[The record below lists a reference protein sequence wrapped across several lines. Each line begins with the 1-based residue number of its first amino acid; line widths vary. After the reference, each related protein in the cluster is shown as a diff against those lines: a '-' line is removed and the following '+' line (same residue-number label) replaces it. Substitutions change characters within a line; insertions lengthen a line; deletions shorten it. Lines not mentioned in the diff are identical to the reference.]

1 MITGG
6 SAVQKLFDGSYEIYL
21 KNSIN
26 LFYRYITNGHKRFS
40 IFSRCCRKI
49 PRRKLLFV
57 VQNSGRQVLFNLE
70 EISFP
75 SLSLLSLKKI
85 LIYFQNGSL
94 TGILVLQE
102 IGWMKTRS
110 NRVWKVHF
118 PELDEYRKQNQR
130 KTINSMKRLR
140 WILSFTC
147 YRRGISSTH
156 LCLYIE

>member
-1 MITGG
+1 MIHASPGHCLLPLLVSREKHCLNTIPSSIMITGG

-102 IGWMKTRS
+102 NG
-110 NRVWKVHF
+110 
-118 PELDEYRKQNQR
+118 
-130 KTINSMKRLR
+130 
-140 WILSFTC
+140 
-147 YRRGISSTH
+147 
-156 LCLYIE
+156 